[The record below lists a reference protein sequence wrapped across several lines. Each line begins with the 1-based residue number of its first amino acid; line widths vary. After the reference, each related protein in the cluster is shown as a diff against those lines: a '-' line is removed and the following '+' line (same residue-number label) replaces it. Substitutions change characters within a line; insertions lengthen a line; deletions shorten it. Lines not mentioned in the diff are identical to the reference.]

1 MQTSKEV
8 KLYVSEDLGSQC
20 TIFFFLYG
28 MLASTNLYPALLAP
42 LATAPY
48 QQVIKARTKV
58 HKLCPGLCK
67 QS

>member
-1 MQTSKEV
+1 METSKEV
-8 KLYVSEDLGSQC
+8 KLYVSEDWGLSVH
-20 TIFFFLYG
+20 FFFLYG

-67 QS
+67 KS